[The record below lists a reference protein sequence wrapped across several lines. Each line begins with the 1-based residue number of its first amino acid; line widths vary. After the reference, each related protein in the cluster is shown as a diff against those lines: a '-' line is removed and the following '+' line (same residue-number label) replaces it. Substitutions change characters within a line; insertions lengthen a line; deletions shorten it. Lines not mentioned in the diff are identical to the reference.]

1 MKHGTSKSNKKARK
15 FPDTQLISRGT
26 PAMLGGTS
34 EFPRGKIGYQAL
46 ASLILSNI

>member
-26 PAMLGGTS
+26 PAMLGVRQNSPG
-34 EFPRGKIGYQAL
+34 GKLVTRLWL
-46 ASLILSNI
+46 A